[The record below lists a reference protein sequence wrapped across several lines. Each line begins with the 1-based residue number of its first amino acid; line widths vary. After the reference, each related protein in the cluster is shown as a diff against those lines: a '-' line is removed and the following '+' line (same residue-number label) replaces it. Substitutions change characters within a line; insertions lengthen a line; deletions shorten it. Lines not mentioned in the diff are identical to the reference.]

1 LLPPRIWDI
10 VPHTRPSGRSTMNPE
25 PLPKTNEFPLKKILW
40 IVLGAAVVIWFIL
53 QRNNTPRIASSGSQ
67 TSSAGPAARS
77 NSSLSDEMS
86 SGTSATTNTGSS
98 QVPQQQNERVERYP
112 MLDAPDS
119 VAPEQDFFIQV
130 SLTEQQLSPDVQ
142 ILNGGENGKLAFSL
156 PRTPDNSWPLEVVLM
171 APGLEFTRGTTPVS
185 SIVLP
190 LKGNATSAT
199 FWAKAGPKAAKLGVV
214 HLLATFNYHNEFLAR
229 IQRDIQ
235 ITGSSPA
242 VTSEAPATRR
252 TVKYSGAV
260 LDTSAEFQYPAV
272 PPDLTLIIKGDGIE
286 VLSPYFNRPVTAT
299 MPNLK
304 GFPEWLAQNAPINTG
319 RGSERINDQKESRE
333 SADGFGQE
341 LYDNYAPDLFKKA
354 FWMLHDAHG
363 ENFRTI
369 QIYSD
374 NPDIPWEYMKPMREN
389 GKDRQPFLGL
399 NYSIARWHMTDGLR
413 EHPPFTERIEKT
425 FVIAPHY
432 TGARTLDAEATETQA
447 LAQLDGY
454 TAVSGNM
461 NAMEEFFHNSPQ
473 GIVHFAG
480 HGELNSTRGD
490 YEILLEDGALGT
502 QRWRGMVKDDPASQT
517 FFFFNACDV
526 GQAKLAGNFVDGWG
540 PAVLGKGAS
549 GYIGALFPVDDQVA
563 ASFSIY
569 FYKLLHEEMKNGPA
583 DVSAILEQTRRDV
596 YKSTNNNPTALA
608 YVLYGDTNLKF
619 VK

>member
-1 LLPPRIWDI
+1 
-10 VPHTRPSGRSTMNPE
+10 MKPE
-25 PLPKTNEFPLKKILW
+25 PEPSPKTNASPVKMILW

-53 QRNNTPRIASSGSQ
+53 QRNTSQ
-67 TSSAGPAARS
+67 TPSAGPAARS
-77 NSSLSDEMS
+77 NSSLSNEMS
-86 SGTSATTNTGSS
+86 AGTSSYPAPPS
-98 QVPQQQNERVERYP
+98 QAAQQQNERVERYP
-112 MLDAPDS
+112 MLDAPDE
-119 VAPEQDFFIQV
+119 VALEQEFLIQV
-130 SLTEQQLSPDVQ
+130 SLTEQQLTPDVQ
-142 ILNGGENGKLAFSL
+142 ILNGEANGKVAFSL
-156 PRTPDNSWPLEVVLM
+156 PRTPDNSWPIEVVLM

-190 LKGNATSAT
+190 LQGNATSAT
-199 FWAKAGPKAAKLGVV
+199 FWAKAEPKAMKLGVV
-214 HLLATFNYHNEFLAR
+214 HLLATFNYRNEFLAR

-235 ITGSSPA
+235 IKGATP
-242 VTSEAPATRR
+242 SEAPPPTRR
-252 TVKYSGAV
+252 TVKSSGAV
-260 LDTSAEFQYPAV
+260 LDTSAEFNAPAV

-286 VLSPYFNRPVTAT
+286 VFSPYFNRPVTGT

-304 GFPEWLAQNAPINTG
+304 GFSEWLAQHAPVNAG
-319 RGSERINDQKESRE
+319 RGSELIKDPNESRE
-333 SADGFGQE
+333 NADGFGQE

-369 QIYSD
+369 QIYTD
-374 NPDIPWEYMKPMREN
+374 NPDIPWEYMKPVREN
-389 GKDRQPFLGL
+389 GRDRQPFLGL
-399 NYSIARWHMTDGLR
+399 NYSVARWHMTDGLR
-413 EHPPFTERIEKT
+413 EHPPFTQRIQKT

-432 TGARTLDAEATETQA
+432 TGAHTLDAEATETQA

-454 TAVSGNM
+454 TPVSGNM
-461 NAMEEFFHNSPQ
+461 NAMQAFFQNSPQ

-480 HGELNSTRGD
+480 HGELNSSRGD

-502 QRWRGMVKDDPASQT
+502 QRWRSMAKDDPASQT

-526 GQAKLAGNFVDGWG
+526 GQARLAGNFVDGWG

-569 FYKLLHEEMKNGPA
+569 FYKLLHQQMQNGPA
-583 DVSAILEQTRRDV
+583 DVSAILEQTRREV
-596 YKSTNNNPTALA
+596 YKNTNNNPTALA

-619 VK
+619 IK